1 MKSWFI
7 ALGVSL
13 ALTLAVELGFAL
25 LRRYGGRV
33 LVLVALVNVLTNP
46 LVVQA
51 ALLWRYY
58 ALPGYAAAVAVLELL
73 AVWLEG
79 LLYEKSRL
87 GIPRPYVFSLAANAL
102 SFGLGLL
109 LRTIL

>member
-1 MKSWFI
+1 MSPWFA

-13 ALTLAVELGFAL
+13 ALTLAAELCFAL
-25 LRRYGGRV
+25 LRRLRGRS

-58 ALPGYAAAVAVLELL
+58 SLPCYAAAVAVLELL

-79 LLYEKSRL
+79 FVYRKSRL
-87 GIPRPYVFSLAANAL
+87 CIPRPYVFSLEANAL

-109 LRTIL
+109 LRIIL

>member
-1 MKSWFI
+1 MSPWFS
-7 ALGVSL
+7 ALGISL

-25 LRRYGGRV
+25 VCRYRGRV
-33 LVLVALVNVLTNP
+33 LALVALVNVLTNP

-73 AVWLEG
+73 AVLTEG
-79 LLYEKSRL
+79 FLYAKSRL
-87 GIPRPYVFSLAANAL
+87 GIRRPYVFSLAANAL